1 MKPMELHTHVVQNAA
16 YAASVQAQHIR
27 YQYDASMRLRPLA
40 CAGETDNEG
49 EPGQERGNKD
59 CTNQRTTM
67 RGWASTRPNTL
78 AWLRRHSVIR
88 STHTAR
94 QTISRHEHDKVAV
107 AQHSITMTM
116 NEAKTLVN
124 TLTAFGTKQQIIPSL
139 HTHKKAVNRHSTSVQ
154 PSNEPHRIQAMQS
167 LAWPATLPLVC
178 W

>member
-1 MKPMELHTHVVQNAA
+1 
-16 YAASVQAQHIR
+16 VQASNNPS
-27 YQYDASMRLRPLA
+27 YTA
-40 CAGETDNEG
+40 
-49 EPGQERGNKD
+49 
-59 CTNQRTTM
+59 QRTYRKQAYKPNIQNTSATHSCN
-67 RGWASTRPNTL
+67 RGHWRAQARQTTKVGGWASTRPNTL

-94 QTISRHEHDKVAV
+94 QTISQHEHDKVAV

-124 TLTAFGTKQQIIPSL
+124 TPTAFGSKQRIIPSS
-139 HTHKKAVNRHSTSVQ
+139 HTHKKAINRHGTSVQ